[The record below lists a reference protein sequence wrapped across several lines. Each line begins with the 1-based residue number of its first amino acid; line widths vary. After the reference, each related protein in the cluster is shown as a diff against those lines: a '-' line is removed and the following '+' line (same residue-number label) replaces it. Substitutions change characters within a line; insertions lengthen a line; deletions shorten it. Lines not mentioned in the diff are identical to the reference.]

1 MGLLYIPMLPRTNS
15 PMALPLIKYI
25 KQMSEIYKACFII
38 SKRVP
43 SMFDICIKYNNN
55 RIFICIFALENVLCH
70 KKAN

>member
-1 MGLLYIPMLPRTNS
+1 
-15 PMALPLIKYI
+15 
-25 KQMSEIYKACFII
+25 MSEIYKACFII

-43 SMFDICIKYNNN
+43 SLFDICIKYNNN